1 MTTPDNTPNAPVEP
15 PYDAAAIAHMQQ
27 AIPGA
32 VASLQSVATPPSL
45 WQQLLALVLGFL
57 SGAGGK
63 VKFALGIDPTIN
75 VSLTE
80 TFSALGKSWS
90 LLIKIHDGNLIL
102 VLTAS

>member
-1 MTTPDNTPNAPVEP
+1 MTTPDNTPNTPVEP

-27 AIPGA
+27 AIPAA
-32 VASLQSVATPPSL
+32 VASLGSAPSL

>member
-27 AIPGA
+27 AVPGA
-32 VASLQSVATPPSL
+32 VASLASAPSL

-63 VKFALGIDPTIN
+63 VKFAIPGLPLSVS

-80 TFSALGKSWS
+80 TFTALGKSWS
-90 LLIKIHDGNLIL
+90 LLIKIHEGNLIL